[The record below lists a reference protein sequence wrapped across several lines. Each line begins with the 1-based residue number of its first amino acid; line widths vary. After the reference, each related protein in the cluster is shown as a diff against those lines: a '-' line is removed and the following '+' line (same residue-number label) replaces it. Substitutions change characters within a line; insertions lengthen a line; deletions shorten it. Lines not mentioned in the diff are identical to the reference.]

1 MIGIPLG
8 IQIMANL
15 LICYYKNKRVRRVK
29 KVDLTEP
36 GDNAFKFTDNITATK
51 MAVSL
56 SVVIKKYI
64 FRSLNSRKE
73 IQDTLRSHFWTF
85 LST

>member
-36 GDNAFKFTDNITATK
+36 GDNAFKFIDNITAIK

-64 FRSLNSRKE
+64 FRSLNSRKQ